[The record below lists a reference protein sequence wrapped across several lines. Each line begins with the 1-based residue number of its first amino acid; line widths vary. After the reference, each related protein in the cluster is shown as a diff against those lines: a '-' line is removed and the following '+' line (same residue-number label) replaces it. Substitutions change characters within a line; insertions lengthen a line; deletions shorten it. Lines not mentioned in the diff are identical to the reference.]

1 MGPAHPDLLTVPPMV
16 PADRLSIEIGPPLAA
31 DAGIGG
37 DGTLGGILVEL
48 AARFGPRTALV
59 TLAGRWTYDQLL
71 VGATEVARGL
81 LATGVVAG
89 DRVGVLLPNGAEWV
103 MATFGAALL
112 GAVPVP
118 MSALSTVPEQEAA
131 FGLVGAGVLVAA
143 AEVGGRPLAGPLA
156 AAHPRLAGGRGP
168 ADDPMAVLTRLVC
181 VGPGPDG
188 VERWED
194 LVAAGAGVPE
204 AAVARS
210 RAAAGTDGE
219 AIILFTSGTSGVPK
233 AVVHGHRAPRL
244 QPTVWA
250 RMQMIRPD
258 ERVFSSYPFCWS
270 SGFARS
276 LVACLSVGACLV
288 TVDHFEPGAVL
299 ALMEAERVT
308 MAVTPPAGHLDLRLA
323 EHPDFASRDLSA
335 LDRPANPT
343 LAEPLGVAQWRST
356 GYGLTETFTLVTASP
371 ADHSDHEPAGSA
383 GRALPGWTI
392 TVTDPD
398 TGEVVPRGTVGQ
410 FRVKGPALMRGYHGR
425 PGTPFDD
432 DGFFVTP
439 DVGWF
444 DDDGFL
450 WFSSRIDDIVRSA
463 GVNVSTTELERELG
477 ADERI
482 RLAVVVGVPH
492 PSLGQ
497 ALVACVVKED
507 EGLTADDVVGWL
519 RPRVASYKI
528 PRAVLFFADHDISYT
543 MSQKVQLADLRDQA
557 ARRVAELGLW

>member
-1 MGPAHPDLLTVPPMV
+1 VVPT
-16 PADRLSIEIGPPLAA
+16 DRPSIEIGAPLAA
-31 DAGIGG
+31 DAAIGG

-59 TLAGRWTYDQLL
+59 TPAGRWTYAELRA
-71 VGATEVARGL
+71 GATAVAKGL
-81 LATGVVAG
+81 LATGVAPG
-89 DRVGVLLPNGAEWV
+89 ERVGVLMPNGFEWV
-103 MATFGAALL
+103 AATFGAALL

-118 MSALSTVPEQEAA
+118 MSVLSSLPEQEAA
-131 FGLVGAGVLVAA
+131 FGLVGARVLLAA

-156 AAHPRLAGGRGP
+156 DAHPALAGAGAQPVDDGP
-168 ADDPMAVLTRLVC
+168 FTLARLVC
-181 VGPGPDG
+181 AGAAPAG
-188 VERWED
+188 VERWDD
-194 LVAAGAGVPE
+194 LLAAGSAVPD
-204 AAVARS
+204 AAVDQA
-210 RAAAGTDGE
+210 RAAAGGAGE

-233 AVVHGHRAPRL
+233 AVVHGHLAPRL

-258 ERVFSSYPFCWS
+258 ERIFSSYPFCWS

-288 TVDHFEPGAVL
+288 TVDHFEPARVL
-299 ALMEAERVT
+299 ALMEAEQVT

-323 EHPDFASRDLSA
+323 EHPDFALRDLSA
-335 LDRPANPT
+335 LVRPANPT

-383 GRALPGWTI
+383 GKVLPGWTI
-392 TVTDPD
+392 KVTDPD
-398 TGEVVPRGTVGQ
+398 TGQVVPRGTVGQ
-410 FRVKGPALMRGYHGR
+410 FRVQGPALMRGYHGR
-425 PGTPFDD
+425 PGSPFDES
-432 DGFFVTP
+432 GFFVTP
-439 DVGWF
+439 DVGSL

-463 GVNVSTTELERELG
+463 GVNVSTTELERELA
-477 ADERI
+477 ADDRV
-482 RLAVVVGVPH
+482 RLAVVVGLPH

-497 ALVACVVKED
+497 ALVACIVKED
-507 EGLTADDVVGWL
+507 EALSADDVVAWL

-528 PRAVLFFADHDISYT
+528 PRAVLFFADGDIAYT

-557 ARRVAELGLW
+557 ARRVAEAGLW